1 MDRVLY
7 AKVPVAFDGRTVR
20 DFLRVRW
27 SLSAALL
34 IELKKRE
41 DGITVNGQR
50 VTVAHRLREGDCVA
64 LSIGDDGADSGFSD
78 LEIPLEILYEDADL
92 IVLNKPA
99 FLPVHPSKG
108 HESDTLAN
116 GLSDYYH
123 KKGETFVSRCVL
135 RLDANTSGA
144 VLFAKNAYA
153 HDGIRRQLADGTVK
167 KEYCALVHGRPPFH
181 GLIDAPVYTP
191 EAATVRRV
199 VDPRGKEAQTEYF
212 TEKSDGSLSLLRV
225 LPRTGRTHQIRLHL
239 SHIGYPIVSDF
250 LYGDENDG
258 ILHRHGLHCSRLT
271 FRHPVTEK
279 EVCVSAPLAADMAA
293 ASQSLVP
300 CERYY
305 SVGEFLRREYGEKL
319 VKLSLNAGLSC
330 PNRKN
335 GGRGCAFCS
344 AGGSGERAGS
354 PEKTV
359 KEQLAW
365 GKEISSRKWPG
376 SRYIAYFQA
385 YTNTYAP
392 VEYLRSLY
400 YEAISDPSV
409 AVLSIATRPD
419 CLSDDVL
426 NLLEEIRRIKPVWVE
441 LGLQTASDAVA
452 ESLNRGY
459 GRGCYE
465 DAVAALRAR
474 GIRVITHLI
483 FGLPGE
489 SVEQM
494 LESVRYVG
502 QYTDGIK
509 LQMLQI
515 LKGSLLADRYGE
527 SPFPLLTEGEY
538 ADLICDA
545 IALLPPHVTVDR
557 LTGDPPAEL
566 LIAPA
571 WTQNKR
577 RVLAEI
583 HRRLDEAD
591 VLQGSALQ

>member
-1 MDRVLY
+1 MNRVLY
-7 AKVPVAFDGRTVR
+7 AKVPAPFDGRTVR
-20 DFLRVRW
+20 DFLRARW
-27 SLSAALL
+27 KLSSSLL

-41 DGITVNGQR
+41 DGITVNGDR
-50 VTVAHRLREGDCVA
+50 VTVVHRLREGDLVA
-64 LSIGDDGADSGFSD
+64 LSVGDNGADSGFAD
-78 LEIPLEILYEDADL
+78 REMPLDILYEDSDL

-116 GLSDYYH
+116 GLSHYYH

-153 HDGIRRQLADGTVK
+153 HDRIRRQLAEGTVK
-167 KEYCALVHGRPPFH
+167 KEYHALVHGRPFYR
-181 GLIDAPVYTP
+181 GVIDAPVYTP
-191 EAATVRRV
+191 EAATVRRI

-212 TEKSDGSLSLLRV
+212 TEKSNDRLSLLRV

-239 SHIGYPIVSDF
+239 SHIGFPIVSDF

-258 ILHRHGLHCSRLT
+258 ILHRHGLHCSCLT
-271 FRHPVTEK
+271 FLHPVTEK
-279 EVCVSAPLAADMAA
+279 EICVSAPLAADMAA
-293 ASQSLVP
+293 ASESLAP
-300 CERYY
+300 CERYH
-305 SVGEFLRREYGEKL
+305 SVGGFLQREYGEKL
-319 VKLSLNAGLSC
+319 VKVSLNAGFSC
-330 PNRKN
+330 PNRQKD
-335 GGRGCAFCS
+335 GRGCSFCS

-354 PEKTV
+354 PEKTI

-365 GKEISSRKWPG
+365 GKELLSRKWPEC
-376 SRYIAYFQA
+376 RYIAYFQA

-392 VEYLRSLY
+392 VERLRSLY
-400 YEAISDPSV
+400 CEAISDPSV
-409 AVLSIATRPD
+409 VVLSIATRPD
-419 CLSDDVL
+419 CLPDDVL
-426 NLLEEIRRIKPVWVE
+426 ELLSEINRVKPVWVE
-441 LGLQTASDAVA
+441 LGLQTASDTTA

-459 GRGCYE
+459 GRTCYE
-465 DAVAALRAR
+465 AAVSALHAR

-489 SVEQM
+489 RREQM
-494 LESVRYVG
+494 LESVRYAAR
-502 QYTDGIK
+502 YTDGVK

-515 LKGSLLADRYGE
+515 LKGSVLADRYAE
-527 SPFPLLTEGEY
+527 APFSMLTEEEY

-557 LTGDPPAEL
+557 LTGDPPEEL

-571 WTQNKR
+571 WTLNKR

-583 HRRLDEAD
+583 HRRLDQRD
-591 VLQGSALQ
+591 ILQGSALQ